1 MVSLPLYKAQRR
13 RAVFAAQAHAR
24 RRAVVALVL
33 CLLGMVG
40 AVVTVAREARLQG
53 VEIPR

>member
-13 RAVFAAQAHAR
+13 RAVLDAQAHAR

-40 AVVTVAREARLQG
+40 AVVTVEREIRIQA
-53 VEIPR
+53 VEVRQ